1 MFFVIETKMKILY
14 IITKSEAGGA
24 QTHVSQLSQYMMG
37 KGHYVAIMANPE
49 GGYIQR
55 VLAISN
61 FQFPISKQ
69 IPNSKSQITNRIK
82 FYPNPYFRNSY
93 NPVLGLKAMREV
105 KKVVEDFK
113 LDIVHCHST
122 VAGFW
127 TRLALRQAQGKPVV
141 IFTAHG
147 WGFTEGAPF
156 LRKNLVILA
165 EKLVAKF
172 CDKIICVS
180 EYDKELALKHKIAKP
195 GKLIVIHNGVEIDK
209 VKIEKCKAKNYTS
222 KVKIVFVGRLSKP
235 KDPLLLLKAF
245 NLLTQDLKEKSEILM
260 VGDGEKRKE
269 LERFIEENKLDE
281 KVKLLGV
288 LPRENVFQTLGESD
302 IFVLTSNYEGFPMT
316 ILEAMS
322 CGLPVIASD
331 VGGVREAVNEDNGFL
346 IQRGNKEGFKKALV
360 KLIENPDLRKRMGQ
374 NARKRAEK
382 EFSLEKMLEKT
393 FKVYQS
399 FET

>member
-1 MFFVIETKMKILY
+1 MRILY
-14 IITKSEAGGA
+14 VITKSEYGGA
-24 QTHVSQLSQYMMG
+24 QTHIFQLSRYM
-37 KGHYVAIMANPE
+37 KQQGHSVAVMSYPGGWLEQEIQNAN
-49 GGYIQR
+49 
-55 VLAISN
+55 L
-61 FQFPISKQ
+61 
-69 IPNSKSQITNRIK
+69 KSQNKVK
-82 FYPNPYFRNSY
+82 FYKNPYFKNSY
-93 NPVLGLKAMREV
+93 NPVLGLKAMAEIRRAV
-105 KKVVEDFK
+105 NDFK
-113 LDIVHCHST
+113 PDLVSCHST

-127 TRLALRQAQGKPVV
+127 GRMALKNKITT

-147 WGFTEGAPF
+147 WGFSQGTPF
-156 LRKNLVILA
+156 LRKSLVVLA

-222 KVKIVFVGRLSKP
+222 KVKIVFVGRLSKQ